1 MASRAPDWIGAA
13 WCCEGPRPTA
23 TFADLPRA
31 HQREILCLA
40 IIATLSASYV
50 LALGAPARPIPSRSL
65 IARVTLPNVAVARA
79 ALLDVRQL
87 TPIDAPSP
95 RPLRARPV
103 RQPAAVQ
110 LVSLR
115 ESAVDD
121 RPTESARTPPERRRN
136 VFSRIFHGVVR

>member
-40 IIATLSASYV
+40 IAATLSASYV
-50 LALGAPARPIPSRSL
+50 LAFGVPARPIPSRSL
-65 IARVTLPNVAVARA
+65 IARVTLPNAAVARA
-79 ALLDVRQL
+79 TVPDEQQL
-87 TPIDAPSP
+87 TRIDAPASRPLHP
-95 RPLRARPV
+95 RPAR
-103 RQPAAVQ
+103 QSAAVQ